1 MHKIIEFL
9 KLYLIAIICF
19 LLFDGIWLSS
29 TNNWLY
35 RPIINAVNAK
45 EGQFRWLGAITA
57 WKLLAFIVTVFTIC
71 YSKDMKSAV
80 IGGGLIG
87 LSIYGVFNATNY
99 AIFPEWTFKVSL
111 YDTFWGMTVCSLVAI
126 ILHFS
131 KKYLFS
137 KASKSV
143 K

>member
-19 LLFDGIWLSS
+19 LLFDGIQLSS

-45 EGQFRWLGAITA
+45 DGQFRWLGVITA
-57 WKLLAFIVTVFTIC
+57 WKLLAFIVTIFTIC

-87 LSIYGVFNATNY
+87 LSIYY
-99 AIFPEWTFKVSL
+99 LMQQIMP
-111 YDTFWGMTVCSLVAI
+111 
-126 ILHFS
+126 FS
-131 KKYLFS
+131 QNGPLR
-137 KASKSV
+137 
-143 K
+143 